1 MTRQLRRWWPPLLL
15 GLATIGAYGLAY
27 YGIGVLVP
35 AIGEE
40 TGWSA
45 SILAAGFSLGVVGQG
60 GFALVF
66 GHVLDRH
73 GSRRVFIFALMVG
86 SLLLLG
92 ASFVRGPIQFMVVW
106 AMGSAV
112 VGGGL
117 FYNVTMP
124 ATARLYPEKRALA
137 FSVLTFVGAFASPIF
152 YPLAAWFVDLWG
164 WRGALQAMVAL
175 MVLCVAPAA
184 FLVNAPAGQPSRAAS
199 REPLRRLLAQPAIA
213 RTLVLFA
220 VAGFANSAVLLH
232 QVGAMQAAG
241 LTLAAAS
248 GFAGARGFF
257 QIPGRL
263 LLSPVV
269 ARFGISGSIGG
280 CYALAATSTVALVL
294 AFSSDHPELL
304 AAYFTIVGGISLGL
318 LSPLNGLFQADVYG
332 DARLGLFSGATVI
345 VTSLAGATGAFLAGV
360 VIELTGTYWH
370 VLLATAALQAAAVGA
385 LLWQRS
391 APMPVSA
398 PPTPTAEEARTPA

>member
-1 MTRQLRRWWPPLLL
+1 
-15 GLATIGAYGLAY
+15 
-27 YGIGVLVP
+27 
-35 AIGEE
+35 
-40 TGWSA
+40 
-45 SILAAGFSLGVVGQG
+45 
-60 GFALVF
+60 
-66 GHVLDRH
+66 
-73 GSRRVFIFALMVG
+73 
-86 SLLLLG
+86 
-92 ASFVRGPIQFMVVW
+92 
-106 AMGSAV
+106 
-112 VGGGL
+112 
-117 FYNVTMP
+117 
-124 ATARLYPEKRALA
+124 
-137 FSVLTFVGAFASPIF
+137 
-152 YPLAAWFVDLWG
+152 
-164 WRGALQAMVAL
+164 
-175 MVLCVAPAA
+175 
-184 FLVNAPAGQPSRAAS
+184 
-199 REPLRRLLAQPAIA
+199 LRRLLAQPAIA